1 MVNEN
6 TNSQPKEYGAF
17 LVDEQVVT
25 PDQLASAIAHSQQS
39 SIPLEQAFI
48 VLELLG
54 EEQVTRT
61 RAQFL
66 EIPYV
71 SLRDVSI
78 DRTVLEAIDRETA
91 EQYGILP
98 IGRKA
103 DGAIRMAVVDWTS
116 EIKQIAAEVA
126 YEHGVRIAPALAPE
140 VHVRAAA
147 EPQRCDPAAQQRARP
162 RSARPEFADQVGRP
176 RRAARDHRQ
185 PRLRAS
191 LRCDHHAG
199 QGSPWRRAA
208 GRHRGVAGRP
218 DDRHPDRQK
227 EPRR

>member
-48 VLELLG
+48 VLEILG

-71 SLRDVSI
+71 RLRDVSI
-78 DRTVLEAIDRETA
+78 DRM
-91 EQYGILP
+91 
-98 IGRKA
+98 A

-116 EIKQIAAEVA
+116 EIKQNTTKNTNK
-126 YEHGVRIAPALAPE
+126 HKNRIAPALATE
-140 VHVRAAA
+140 VHVRAA
-147 EPQRCDPAAQQRARP
+147 
-162 RSARPEFADQVGRP
+162 
-176 RRAARDHRQ
+176 
-185 PRLRAS
+185 
-191 LRCDHHAG
+191 
-199 QGSPWRRAA
+199 
-208 GRHRGVAGRP
+208 
-218 DDRHPDRQK
+218 
-227 EPRR
+227 